1 MWFFDDIAKLF
12 RKLEDIFDDIANRI
26 EEIPLV
32 GSWLA
37 SLFDGVA
44 WRCWAINLVFGRAS
58 KWADDVYD
66 SPYNIFRDIVGYLED
81 GYDILQKEWSDVTGY
96 VRDEIAKIEIPEMPT
111 WSDIF
116 KNVRGYFESAYSM
129 LTTTLSTISDFID
142 VDLNISGL
150 WTWINNSSAWFTNNL
165 TNAKNTVVGFIID
178 RFEYILDEVFKE

>member
-1 MWFFDDIAKLF
+1 MWFFDDIATLF
-12 RKLEDIFDDIANRI
+12 SKLEDIFDDIANRI

-32 GSWLA
+32 GSRLA
-37 SLFDGVA
+37 RLFDWVA
-44 WRCWAINLVFGRAS
+44 GRCLGIKLLFEQAS
-58 KWADDVYD
+58 NWADDVYD
-66 SPYNIFRDIVGYLED
+66 SPYSIFRDIVGYLED
-81 GYDILQKEWSDVTGY
+81 SYDILQTSWSDIRSY
-96 VRDEIAKIEIPEMPT
+96 VRNEIAKIEIPELPT

-150 WTWINNSSAWFTNNL
+150 WMWINNSSAWFTNNL
-165 TNAKNTVVGFIID
+165 TNAKNTIVGFIID